1 MQGGWLSA
9 VPPSLPLQ
17 NAAACTPGTS
27 RRLNTH
33 GFVMSA
39 KRATASRFTPSND
52 TQGATSA
59 AMEEEP
65 GATEGSPGG
74 AAAAATGSKRGAA
87 QEPEAAEGA
96 APTKRTKNSGRK
108 SGRARVWQNKK

>member
-65 GATEGSPGG
+65 RATGGLPGG
-74 AAAAATGSKRGAA
+74 AAAAATGSKSGAA

-96 APTKRTKNSGRK
+96 APTKKPKKK
-108 SGRARVWQNKK
+108 SGRAKMWHNTR